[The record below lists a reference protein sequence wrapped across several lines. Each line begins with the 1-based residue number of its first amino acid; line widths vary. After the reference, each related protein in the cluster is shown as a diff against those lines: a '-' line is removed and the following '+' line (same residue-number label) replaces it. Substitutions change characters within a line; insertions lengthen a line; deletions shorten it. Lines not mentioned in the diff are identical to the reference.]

1 MKKGASILDKIK
13 KISIPNDGRVIV
25 ISDIHGELELL
36 KKLLSKVNFSAEDY
50 LIINGDLCEKGR
62 NSNGVV
68 NYVMELSAQ
77 NQKVHVVEG
86 NCEALVEAL
95 LNKNPGLINY
105 LCTRKYSIFNEWLS
119 QLDFHINEETD
130 IGEVK
135 DILMSCF
142 SKEINW
148 LTELPTAIETED
160 YIFVHAGLEDIED
173 WKKTERKNAFAMP
186 EFFTKSHRANK
197 YAIVGHWPVVNYS
210 EEAPSNNPVID
221 ENKKIIA
228 IDGGNTIK
236 EAGQLN
242 AFIIHRSISRDVF
255 SSTYVDHFSQYEI
268 LADFNAEPMMQGG
281 VMYPYYHIVPVEGND
296 DFTVCKQIETNKR
309 LYVKNEYI
317 KQDEAG
323 NYTVKTDISC
333 AQISVRKG
341 DIVSLIDDSCTG
353 YDLIKK
359 DGVEGWIEKG
369 TLLRLSEKKIKTVS

>member
-1 MKKGASILDKIK
+1 MDKIK
-13 KISIPNDGRVIV
+13 KLSIPNDGRVIV
-25 ISDIHGELELL
+25 ISDIHGELELF

-62 NSNGVV
+62 NSIGVV
-68 NYVMELSAQ
+68 NYVRELEAH
-77 NQKVHVVEG
+77 NPNVHVIEG
-86 NCEALVEAL
+86 NCEALVDAL
-95 LNKNPGLINY
+95 LNENPGLINY
-105 LCTRKYSIFNEWLS
+105 LCRRKYSIFNEWLD
-119 QLDFHINEETD
+119 QLDFHLNEKAD

-135 DILMSCF
+135 DILMSSF

-173 WKKTERKNAFAMP
+173 WKKTERKTAITMP

-197 YAIVGHWPVVNYS
+197 YVIVGHWPVVNYS

-221 ENKKIIA
+221 ESKKISA

-242 AFIIHRSISRDVF
+242 AFIIHRSNSKDVF
-255 SSTYVDHFSQYEI
+255 SHTYVDHFPQYEI

-281 VMYPYYHIVPVEGND
+281 VTYPYYHIVPVEIND
-296 DFTVCKQIETNKR
+296 DFTICKQTETNKR

-317 KQDEAG
+317 KQNEADD
-323 NYTVKTDISC
+323 YTVKTDISC

-369 TLLRLSEKKIKTVS
+369 LLRKVKEKELKAYN